1 MSLKKSLA
9 LTAAGA
15 ACIAI
20 PLATAPTALAAS
32 DSTTTLSA
40 NLTQLNQS
48 GASGTVTG
56 TLKGDKLS
64 IKITSKGIA
73 AGLPHAQHIHIGGT
87 NSCPTTNQ
95 KGTGTDGHLQTTDAA
110 DQYGAVKVSLTKTG
124 DTSDKSGLAV
134 DRFPVGN
141 ATYERTIT
149 LPSDLAND
157 VRQGKGVVVRHGVD
171 YNKNGKFDGAGKSD
185 LDPSLPSEATDP
197 AACGK
202 LVASQMNTM
211 PQGGVNTGY
220 ASTADTTNPLAIA
233 GGVAAIALGGAGVVL
248 MRRKRVNA

>member
-1 MSLKKSLA
+1 MSLKKNLA

-32 DSTTTLSA
+32 DTTNLSA

-48 GASGTVTG
+48 GASGKVTG
-56 TLKGDKLS
+56 SLKGDSLT
-64 IKITSKGIA
+64 IKITSKGIL
-73 AGLPHAQHIHIGGT
+73 AGAPHAQHIHIGGT
-87 NSCPTTNQ
+87 NSCPNTDA
-95 KGTGTDGHLQTTDAA
+95 KGSGPDGHLQTTDAA
-110 DQYGAVKVSLTKTG
+110 DKYGAVKISLTKTG
-124 DTSDKSGLAV
+124 DSSDKSALAV

-149 LPSDLAND
+149 LPADIAED
-157 VRQGKGVVVRHGVD
+157 VRDGNAVIVRHGVD
-171 YNKNGKFDGAGKSD
+171 YNKNGKYDGDAKSD
-185 LDPSLPSEATDP
+185 LDPALPAEATDP

-202 LVASQMNTM
+202 LNVSQMNTM

-220 ASTADTTNPLAIA
+220 ASTADSTNPLAIA

-248 MRRKRVNA
+248 MRRKHVNA